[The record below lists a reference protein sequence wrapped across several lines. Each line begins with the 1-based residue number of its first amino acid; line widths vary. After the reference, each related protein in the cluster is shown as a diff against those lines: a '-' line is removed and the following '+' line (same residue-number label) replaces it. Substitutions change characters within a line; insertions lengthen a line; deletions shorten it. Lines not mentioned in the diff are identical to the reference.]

1 MSLKEYFDEVKGV
14 GILSTADEKG
24 QVDAAIYAT
33 PHVLDEGTVA
43 FIMRERL
50 THYNVTKNPKACYL
64 FMENSPGYEGKRLYL
79 TKIGE
84 EKNSEQLFKLRR
96 RNHKYVGPEETLF
109 LVTFSVDEVLPLL
122 CKEDLC

>member
-1 MSLKEYFDEVKGV
+1 MSLKEYFEETKGV

-24 QVDAAIYAT
+24 NVDAAIYAT
-33 PHVLDEGTVA
+33 PHVLDDGNVA

-50 THYNVTKNPKACYL
+50 THYNITRNPKACYL
-64 FMENSPGYEGKRLYL
+64 FMENSPGYQGKRLYL
-79 TKIGE
+79 TMLHE
-84 EKNSEQLFKLRR
+84 EKNTEQLMQLRR
-96 RNHKYVGPEETLF
+96 RHQYVGPQENLY